1 VLESES
7 EGGQIKRVI
16 LIKVVL
22 LLFFRPCER
31 ICENLLGVI
40 YMKAI
45 DRILWLAYG
54 NHPQTSEYK
63 EKAQIILN
71 RLRRDSP
78 VEKSVL
84 MEEVGLDPSVESDDR
99 KFKRILQPLKG
110 DKDNNPMDISF
121 LHSFQK
127 GDDRYYAL
135 SRSAFDSSLK
145 PVIRNIR
152 YCIETKPEE
161 ELIQLQEKVEELR
174 KKNKQLQEK

>member
-1 VLESES
+1 M
-7 EGGQIKRVI
+7 
-16 LIKVVL
+16 L
-22 LLFFRPCER
+22 L
-31 ICENLLGVI
+31 
-40 YMKAI
+40 KAI

-54 NHPQTSEYK
+54 NHPQTSDYK
-63 EKAQIILN
+63 ERAEILLN

-78 VEKSVL
+78 VEKSEL

-110 DKDNNPMDISF
+110 DKENNPMDISF
-121 LHSFQK
+121 LNSFQE

-135 SRSAFDSSLK
+135 SRSAFDASLK

-161 ELIQLQEKVEELR
+161 EVVRLQKKVKELR
-174 KKNKQLQEK
+174 KKLEET